1 VSFGT
6 PKLATRSSVLAGV
19 QASITGRLCA
29 LTDNGKLRNRL
40 IDRELFLSLPEARA
54 VFDRC
59 WVNYN

>member
-6 PKLATRSSVLAGV
+6 PELATRSSVLAGV

-40 IDRELFLSLPEARA
+40 LDRELFLSLPEARA
-54 VFDRC
+54 VFDQC